1 MNTMK
6 DAQLE
11 KKEVIGVVSLII
23 FKIIGG
29 VKQIQFE
36 LESISDL
43 HAVSVANDFHHRNG
57 LIGRY
62 YCETSN
68 GKSFS
73 VS

>member
-1 MNTMK
+1 MQ
-6 DAQLE
+6 DIQIE
-11 KKEVIGVVSLII
+11 KKGVISVVSLIM

-36 LESISDL
+36 LESISDI
-43 HAVSVANDFHHRNG
+43 HAVCVANDFHHRNG

-68 GKSFS
+68 GKAFS